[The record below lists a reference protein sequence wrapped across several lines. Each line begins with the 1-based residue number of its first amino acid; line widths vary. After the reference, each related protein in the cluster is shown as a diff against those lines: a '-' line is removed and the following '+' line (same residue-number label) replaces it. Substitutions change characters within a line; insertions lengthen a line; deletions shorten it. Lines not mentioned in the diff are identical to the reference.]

1 MDKDLYDNVKHYYL
15 IYDVG
20 AGYTT
25 TTLFSFT
32 PKSIG
37 QSVLEIESIGY
48 DEMLGG
54 KALTNSAYSLVLEKF
69 LNQFNLEE
77 SDLTDK
83 IAARL
88 QDTAEKAKIILS
100 ANSDFQTTL
109 ESVYNEKDFKL
120 SITRQE
126 FEDINAYIMNH
137 IADPVLK
144 PSWKLG

>member
-1 MDKDLYDNVKHYYL
+1 MANFSNVLGLVEEGTSVALNYITNKKLDKDLYDNVKHYYL

-54 KALTNSAYSLVLEKF
+54 KTLTNSAYSLVLEKF

-88 QDTAEKAKIILS
+88 QDTAEKP
-100 ANSDFQTTL
+100 
-109 ESVYNEKDFKL
+109 
-120 SITRQE
+120 R
-126 FEDINAYIMNH
+126 
-137 IADPVLK
+137 
-144 PSWKLG
+144 

>member
-1 MDKDLYDNVKHYYL
+1 MWQYRFPFCVPSCQTSLFGLLGVGQLFNVLGLVEEGTSVALNYINKKLDKDLYDNVKHYYL

-54 KALTNSAYSLVLEKF
+54 KTLTNSAYSLVLEKF
-69 LNQFNLEE
+69 LNQFNLENP
-77 SDLTDK
+77 
-83 IAARL
+83 I
-88 QDTAEKAKIILS
+88 
-100 ANSDFQTTL
+100 
-109 ESVYNEKDFKL
+109 
-120 SITRQE
+120 
-126 FEDINAYIMNH
+126 
-137 IADPVLK
+137 
-144 PSWKLG
+144 

>member
-1 MDKDLYDNVKHYYL
+1 
-15 IYDVG
+15 
-20 AGYTT
+20 
-25 TTLFSFT
+25 
-32 PKSIG
+32 
-37 QSVLEIESIGY
+37 
-48 DEMLGG
+48 MLGG
-54 KALTNSAYSLVLEKF
+54 KTLTNSAYSLVLEKF

-126 FEDINAYIMNH
+126 FEDINADIMNH

-144 PSWKLG
+144 TVLEAGLKVDDIEYVILNGGSTRFLSSKTYCHFSW